1 MIIENWNLKFICN
14 LPARRFFGGVL
25 GICDFRHKTPRQSH
39 LSLTWPKRPGFQR
52 QNKLIMT
59 IITLANGLDI
69 DTSGGLRI
77 LELMEKY
84 YVVGQDL
91 LISTNS
97 REEAREEIRKLKGLE
112 C

>member
-1 MIIENWNLKFICN
+1 
-14 LPARRFFGGVL
+14 
-25 GICDFRHKTPRQSH
+25 
-39 LSLTWPKRPGFQR
+39 
-52 QNKLIMT
+52 MT
-59 IITLANGLDI
+59 IVTLASGVDI

-77 LELMEKY
+77 LELQERYYVVGQERY

>member
-1 MIIENWNLKFICN
+1 MYRIRLLLCERGMNWPVNIRRGGTSFNPSIE
-14 LPARRFFGGVL
+14 
-25 GICDFRHKTPRQSH
+25 
-39 LSLTWPKRPGFQR
+39 
-52 QNKLIMT
+52 IMT
-59 IITLANGLDI
+59 IITLASGVDI

-77 LELMEKY
+77 LELRDKY

-97 REEAREEIRKLKGLE
+97 MEEAREEIRKLKGLE

>member
-1 MIIENWNLKFICN
+1 MYRIRLLLCEPGMNWHVNIK
-14 LPARRFFGGVL
+14 
-25 GICDFRHKTPRQSH
+25 
-39 LSLTWPKRPGFQR
+39 
-52 QNKLIMT
+52 IMT
-59 IITLANGLDI
+59 IVTLANGVDI

-77 LELMEKY
+77 LELRETY
-84 YVVGQDL
+84 FVVGQDL

>member
-1 MIIENWNLKFICN
+1 
-14 LPARRFFGGVL
+14 
-25 GICDFRHKTPRQSH
+25 
-39 LSLTWPKRPGFQR
+39 
-52 QNKLIMT
+52 MT
-59 IITLANGLDI
+59 IITLASGVNI

-77 LELMEKY
+77 LELSGKY

-91 LISTNS
+91 LIATNS

>member
-1 MIIENWNLKFICN
+1 
-14 LPARRFFGGVL
+14 
-25 GICDFRHKTPRQSH
+25 
-39 LSLTWPKRPGFQR
+39 
-52 QNKLIMT
+52 MT
-59 IITLANGLDI
+59 IVTLANGIDI

-77 LELMEKY
+77 LELKETY

-97 REEAREEIRKLKGLE
+97 MEEAREEIRKLKGLE

>member
-1 MIIENWNLKFICN
+1 MYRIRLLLYERGMNWHVNI
-14 LPARRFFGGVL
+14 RMGGTS
-25 GICDFRHKTPRQSH
+25 FNP
-39 LSLTWPKRPGFQR
+39 SLE
-52 QNKLIMT
+52 IMT
-59 IITLANGLDI
+59 IVTLASGVDI

-77 LELMEKY
+77 LELREKY

-97 REEAREEIRKLKGLE
+97 MEEAREEIRKLKGLE

>member
-1 MIIENWNLKFICN
+1 
-14 LPARRFFGGVL
+14 
-25 GICDFRHKTPRQSH
+25 
-39 LSLTWPKRPGFQR
+39 
-52 QNKLIMT
+52 MT
-59 IITLANGLDI
+59 IITVANGLDI

-77 LELMEKY
+77 LELREKY

-91 LISTNS
+91 LISTDS

>member
-1 MIIENWNLKFICN
+1 
-14 LPARRFFGGVL
+14 
-25 GICDFRHKTPRQSH
+25 
-39 LSLTWPKRPGFQR
+39 
-52 QNKLIMT
+52 MT
-59 IITLANGLDI
+59 IVTLASGVDI

-84 YVVGQDL
+84 YIVGQDL

-97 REEAREEIRKLKGLE
+97 MEEAREEIRKLKGLE

>member
-1 MIIENWNLKFICN
+1 MYRIRLPLFERGMNWLVNIK
-14 LPARRFFGGVL
+14 
-25 GICDFRHKTPRQSH
+25 
-39 LSLTWPKRPGFQR
+39 
-52 QNKLIMT
+52 IMT
-59 IITLANGLDI
+59 IITLENGTDI

-77 LELMEKY
+77 LELKKTY

-97 REEAREEIRKLKGLE
+97 MEEAREEIRKLKGLE

>member
-1 MIIENWNLKFICN
+1 MAMVTLTN
-14 LPARRFFGGVL
+14 GV
-25 GICDFRHKTPRQSH
+25 
-39 LSLTWPKRPGFQR
+39 
-52 QNKLIMT
+52 
-59 IITLANGLDI
+59 DI

-77 LELMEKY
+77 LELRKRY

-97 REEAREEIRKLKGLE
+97 MEEAREEIRKLKGLE

>member
-1 MIIENWNLKFICN
+1 
-14 LPARRFFGGVL
+14 
-25 GICDFRHKTPRQSH
+25 
-39 LSLTWPKRPGFQR
+39 
-52 QNKLIMT
+52 MT
-59 IITLANGLDI
+59 MVTLANGVDI

-77 LELMEKY
+77 LELREKY

>member
-1 MIIENWNLKFICN
+1 MNWRVNI
-14 LPARRFFGGVL
+14 RRSVTSFNPSVE
-25 GICDFRHKTPRQSH
+25 
-39 LSLTWPKRPGFQR
+39 
-52 QNKLIMT
+52 IMT
-59 IITLANGLDI
+59 IVKLANGVDI

-77 LELMEKY
+77 LELRKTY

-97 REEAREEIRKLKGLE
+97 REEAREEIRKLRGLE

>member
-1 MIIENWNLKFICN
+1 MYRIRLPLCERGMNWPVNIRRSGTSFNSSIE
-14 LPARRFFGGVL
+14 
-25 GICDFRHKTPRQSH
+25 
-39 LSLTWPKRPGFQR
+39 
-52 QNKLIMT
+52 IMT
-59 IITLANGLDI
+59 IITLANGVDI

-77 LELMEKY
+77 LELKEKY

-97 REEAREEIRKLKGLE
+97 MEEAREEIRKLKGLE